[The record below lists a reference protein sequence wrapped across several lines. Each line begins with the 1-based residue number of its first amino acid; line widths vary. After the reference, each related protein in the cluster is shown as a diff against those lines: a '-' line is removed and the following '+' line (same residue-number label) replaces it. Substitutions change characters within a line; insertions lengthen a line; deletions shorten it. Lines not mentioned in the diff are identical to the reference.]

1 MNNMANTKQEIDLS
15 NKIVLKSVRGKV
27 GIVIKMQPCKDPKT
41 GNWPSCVKRV
51 DSNGNMV
58 LSEKELNDPNR
69 DFFIRE
75 DAVINVVDGMTFDLD
90 NVSDRFKWEAIKNNP
105 FIAPDYYSKDSKGNS
120 LINGDMRPYG
130 VKELYNKETR
140 RYGTAEMYVVRPGVE
155 ATRRV
160 SRKKLKHDAET
171 YIYNDERGPEGRILR
186 AKLLGHRMDNMPD
199 ADVTD
204 YLLQVAEQDP
214 EKIISLYTGGDTS
227 IRLLFIEARDKHV
240 IMYKNK
246 VYIYADNV
254 VLGATDEAAILYLK
268 DPKHANIV
276 KLIKQDTFPDLDL
289 DGGITPKEDN
299 KDDDGKKD
307 KK

>member
-1 MNNMANTKQEIDLS
+1 MAKETKQEIDLS

-51 DSNGNMV
+51 DSNGNMI

-69 DFFIRE
+69 EFFIRE

-90 NVSDRFKWEAIKNNP
+90 NIGDRFKWEAIKHNP
-105 FIAPDYYSKDSKGNS
+105 FIAPDYYSKDSQGNS
-120 LINGDMRPYG
+120 LINGDQRPYV

-140 RYGTAEMYVVRPGVE
+140 RYGIAELYVVRPGVE
-155 ATRRV
+155 ANRRV

-171 YIYNDERGPEGRILR
+171 FIYNDERGYEGRVLK

-214 EKIISLYTGGDTS
+214 DKIISLYTGGDTAV
-227 IRLLFIEARDKHV
+227 RLLFIEAREKHV
-240 IMYKNK
+240 ILRKNK
-246 VYIYADNV
+246 LYIYGDNTI
-254 VLGATDEAAILYLK
+254 LGATDEAAILFLK
-268 DPKHANIV
+268 EPKNAGV
-276 KLIKQDTFPDLDL
+276 LKLIKQDTYPNLVDSD
-289 DGGITPKEDN
+289 
-299 KDDDGKKD
+299 KD
-307 KK
+307 KE